1 MYVVEKAFG
10 QNRFAKEKKTKT
22 KSSLKLSHYT
32 TTTLRVLF
40 EKKNDILKY

>member
-22 KSSLKLSHYT
+22 KSSLKLSHYSKSLFRKKYD
-32 TTTLRVLF
+32 TLSTC
-40 EKKNDILKY
+40 Y